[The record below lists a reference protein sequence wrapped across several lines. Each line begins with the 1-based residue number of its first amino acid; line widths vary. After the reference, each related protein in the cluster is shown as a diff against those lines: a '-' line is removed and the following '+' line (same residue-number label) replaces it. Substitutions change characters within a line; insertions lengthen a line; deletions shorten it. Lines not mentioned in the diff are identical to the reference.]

1 MSVVRAKFF
10 VSEIRFT
17 SWGGG
22 VTLQAVCRGEDNK
35 EWASATP
42 TGTITMGI
50 SNALALVCLV
60 ERREAFKPRS
70 MWRSPI
76 GTSCCN
82 RLKSRSHRSIRWR
95 GTNVDATDAAPAME
109 QSWPTPLGPFTITA
123 SRQLSFFLGRAKTMS
138 NESRYGTPHPAWG
151 LPPVG

>member
-50 SNALALVCLV
+50 SNALALDT
-60 ERREAFKPRS
+60 FKP
-70 MWRSPI
+70 
-76 GTSCCN
+76 GDEYF
-82 RLKSRSHRSIRWR
+82 
-95 GTNVDATDAAPAME
+95 VDFTPAIKGQPGMTGNTD
-109 QSWPTPLGPFTITA
+109 
-123 SRQLSFFLGRAKTMS
+123 
-138 NESRYGTPHPAWG
+138 
-151 LPPVG
+151 